1 MNSLEEYESD
11 AAPKAS
17 RNQKSGPDF
26 VRLKTNQK
34 KMLRRA
40 LQEGLTRE
48 RALELAL
55 AIPVARSL
63 LPAPYGIQT
72 KSPYPYSTFL
82 KCVKVGLSPA
92 IPGNPLTTEQ
102 MSRIKEA
109 IIDVTVEQSGSQK
122 PQFEGCFCRRGWLLI
137 ICSDINTS
145 EWLNRNLCHIQSKVD
160 VKLKLLKESE
170 LPRKNVVR
178 GYFPDSLT
186 TSNKKVLD
194 IIEAQNSV
202 STAEWRV
209 MNRLT
214 QGDLL
219 HLVMAVDNESHRKL
233 VKIGGNISYRFGHV
247 KLYMDR
253 KSVLNGREK
262 KSNMEPLEKKSQGK
276 SASSQTNVPLLQE
289 PAMRNDGPWNF
300 CDTPRNTYN
309 NSWNQQP
316 NFTSIPINPS
326 EYLPYFRSPEFSGW
340 GFWNGGFSR
349 DQCQPE

>member
-1 MNSLEEYESD
+1 MNSLEVYESD

-17 RNQKSGPDF
+17 INQNSGPDF

-48 RALELAL
+48 RALELAQ

-82 KCVKVGLSPA
+82 KCVKVGLAPA
-92 IPGNPLTTEQ
+92 TAGNPLTTEE

-109 IIDVTVEQSGSQK
+109 IVDVTVEQRSGSEK

-160 VKLKLLKESE
+160 VNLKLLNESE

-178 GYFPDSLT
+178 GHFPDSLT

-214 QGDLL
+214 QGDML
-219 HLVMAVDNESHRKL
+219 HLVMAVDNESHKKL
-233 VKIGGNISYRFGHV
+233 VKIGGNISYRFGRL
-247 KLYMDR
+247 KLYVDR
-253 KSVLNGREK
+253 KTVLNGREK
-262 KSNMEPLEKKSQGK
+262 KSNIEPLERKSQGN
-276 SASSQTNVPLLQE
+276 SASSKTKVPLLQE
-289 PAMRNDGPWNF
+289 PAMRND
-300 CDTPRNTYN
+300 DTPRNTYN
-309 NSWNQQP
+309 NPWNQGNQQANLRYYPTNPMKYSP
-316 NFTSIPINPS
+316 N
-326 EYLPYFRSPEFSGW
+326 LRSPEFSGW
-340 GFWNGGFSR
+340 GSWNGGYSR
-349 DQCQPE
+349 DQC